1 MENQSCE
8 WFSVCPVMIM
18 TGETAIVEGME
29 KLPETINTQT
39 SVFMLLEPYSEP
51 ITSAF
56 SFDSEN

>member
-1 MENQSCE
+1 
-8 WFSVCPVMIM
+8 M

-39 SVFMLLEPYSEP
+39 SVFMLLEP